1 MQRPALLVLCALALP
16 VTVAVSHRASATA
29 VTSASLPDLGP
40 VPELTGGTGWLNG
53 PPLRTA
59 DLRGRVLMIEVWT
72 FGCYN
77 CLNAL
82 PHVKETAARYRDA
95 GLVTIGV
102 HTPETERERVTDN
115 VRRRVQELGV
125 RFPVVLDNDFAI
137 WRALG
142 NQYWPS
148 IYLVDRRGRIRFHH
162 DGEGR
167 YGAIDAA
174 VKQLLAEP
182 IPAD

>member
-1 MQRPALLVLCALALP
+1 MPRPALLVLSALVLP
-16 VTVAVSHRASATA
+16 AAIAIASRTRPAAAATA
-29 VTSASLPDLGP
+29 LPDLGP
-40 VPELTGGTGWLNG
+40 APELSGGTQWLNG

-59 DLRGRVLMIEVWT
+59 DLRGRVVMIEVWT

-82 PHVKETAARYRDA
+82 PHVKATAARYRDA

-102 HTPETERERVTDN
+102 HTPETDREKVPAN
-115 VRRRVQELGV
+115 VSRRVQELGV
-125 RFPVVLDNDFAI
+125 QFPVVLDNDFTI
-137 WRALG
+137 WNAFR

-148 IYLVDRRGRIRFHH
+148 IYLVDRKGRIRFHH

-167 YGAIDAA
+167 YDEIDAA

-182 IPAD
+182 ARAD